1 VTIAAAPSAPAPTPS
16 IGTLTPSSIV
26 SAPGTTT
33 YSYNFGTA
41 GTVDATTSLTIGGVP
56 LVIPGAGESLIDLQA
71 QITGLAQAGVSANV
85 VGNVLT
91 ITAPTAVATAMAGV
105 STVAADL
112 AGLKTNFTFN
122 TGGAV
127 DPSTNLTITGQKAD
141 GTSAPAAAPIVTTGE
156 SITDYAIALNSAIA
170 IAGITNVSVTAHPAT
185 GLLSIVGTDV
195 TTNADPTHGVFQ
207 SLAATTTNYGFGS
220 TSTVD
225 SLTNLK
231 ITGQTAAGLPASIL
245 LPNITAGEAVSTY
258 AADLNSALGHV
269 GIVGV
274 KASSVGGQ
282 LSIVGA
288 NCSIT
293 GNANQDLTAT
303 TISYSFGSSGGTVAT
318 VDPSTNFTIT
328 GLTPSG
334 ATATIIAP
342 TVTSGETVLFYAN
355 ALTNALAAAGI
366 TGVQVKSTGA
376 GQLSIVGSNISSSG
390 TIVQDPVGS
399 ANASG
404 LMTFDSSGNLVSPAA
419 NVAGITFTGLTDGAA
434 SMNLTWDLLGSSG
447 KPTISQVVGDSSASG
462 SVQNGYASGAYNGF
476 SIGPDGTVTASYSN
490 GQTQAVGQL
499 ALANVTNL
507 QGLELQ
513 GDGLYAT
520 TLASGAASIGVSG
533 TNGLATI
540 QGSALE
546 QSNVNIS
553 AEFANLIIAQRGFEA
568 NSKAI
573 TTFDTITQE
582 TINMIH

>member
-1 VTIAAAPSAPAPTPS
+1 MTIAAAASAPTATPT
-16 IGTLTPSSIV
+16 IGTLTPSSTV
-26 SAPGTTT
+26 TGPNTT

-56 LVIPGAGESLIDLQA
+56 IVIPGAGESVAALEA
-71 QITGLAQAGVSANV
+71 QVTGLAQAGVSANL

-91 ITAPTAVATAMAGV
+91 ITAPTAVATAMAGASSV
-105 STVAADL
+105 VADL
-112 AGLKTNFTFN
+112 VGNTTQYTFN
-122 TGGAV
+122 TGATV
-127 DPSTNLTITGQKAD
+127 DPTANLTITGQ
-141 GTSAPAAAPIVTTGE
+141 TAAGASVTIPAPIVTAGE
-156 SITDYAIALNSAIA
+156 TLTQYATALTSAIA
-170 IAGITNVSVTAHPAT
+170 AEGITNVTVTPNAVT
-185 GLLSIVGTDV
+185 GQISIAGTDF
-195 TTNADPTHGVFQ
+195 TTAGAISQN
-207 SLAATTTNYGFGS
+207 LAATTTNYGFGS
-220 TSTVD
+220 SSTVD
-225 SLTNLK
+225 PGTNLT
-231 ITGQTAAGLPASIL
+231 ITGQTATGATATITKPT
-245 LPNITAGEAVSTY
+245 ITAGETVAQY
-258 AADLNSALGHV
+258 AAALTTALGNAH
-269 GIVGV
+269 IVGV
-274 KASSVGGQ
+274 TASSTGGQ

-288 NCSIT
+288 DSSIA
-293 GNANQDLTAT
+293 GNVNQDLTAT
-303 TISYSFGSSGGTVAT
+303 TIGYNFGSGGGTIAT
-318 VDPSTNFTIT
+318 VDSSTNLTIT

-334 ATATIIAP
+334 ATATIVAP
-342 TVTSGETVLFYAN
+342 TVTSGETVTQYAA
-355 ALTNALAAAGI
+355 ALTNALSVAGI
-366 TGVQVKSTGA
+366 TGVQVTATAA

-390 TIVQDPVGS
+390 TLVQDPVGS
-399 ANASG
+399 ANATG

-434 SMNLTWDLLGSSG
+434 AMNMTWDLLGSSG
-447 KPTISQVVGDSSASG
+447 KPTISQVVGTSSSSG
-462 SVQNGYASGAYNGF
+462 GVQNGYTSGAYNGF
-476 SIGPDGTVTASYSN
+476 SIGSDGTVTASYSN

-507 QGLELQ
+507 QGLDLQ
-513 GDGLYAT
+513 GNGLYAT